1 MQPKAHEQRSH
12 IRDDASLLRDIQRG
26 DETALE
32 ELYDRHSTAV
42 YSLVLRILADR
53 GAAADVLSDVFW
65 RIWKRP
71 ESHDPSRASVIA
83 WMMTIARRRAIDEWR
98 MSGRRERHERSPE
111 ASVGTLQGER
121 PSPEGAT
128 LAAEARQHV
137 RDALSALAPEQRTP
151 IELAFF
157 EGLTH
162 VEIAAQLQQPLG
174 TIKTRIRAGMQRMR
188 EQMVPYFDQ
197 SGA

>member
-12 IRDDASLLRDIQRG
+12 IRDDASLLRGIQRG

-53 GAAADVLSDVFW
+53 SAAEDVLSDVFW
-65 RIWKRP
+65 RIWKRA

-83 WMMTIARRRAIDEWR
+83 WMMTIARRRAIDELR
-98 MSGRRERHERSPE
+98 MSGRRERRERSPE
-111 ASVGTLQGER
+111 ASVGTLQGMR

-128 LAAEARQHV
+128 LATETQQHV

-188 EQMVPYFDQ
+188 EQLVPYFDQ